1 MQVVC
6 TGTLIGVEDRALTFE
21 VTCSDAAGVIGKGV
35 HRRFIVDGAR
45 FAAKAQSK
53 AQSRH
58 SRRLKK
64 ICKRPHKIS
73 LENILLYDIILLLS

>member
-1 MQVVC
+1 MPVFECYNSEAFAWTWEVA
-6 TGTLIGVEDRALTFE
+6 GTLIGVEDRALTFE

-53 AQSRH
+53 AQ
-58 SRRLKK
+58 KQA
-64 ICKRPHKIS
+64 
-73 LENILLYDIILLLS
+73 